1 MVFEQVK
8 DIIVETLNCDADAVT
23 PEARLREDL
32 DADSLDA
39 TELIMN
45 LEERFGM
52 AISDEESQKLATV
65 QEIVDYIVAHQ

>member
-23 PEARLREDL
+23 PEAKLREDL

-52 AISDEESQKLATV
+52 AISDEESQKLSTV